1 MPDIAGYSDLPP
13 AVGAAE
19 TASEPGRDSLWQGY
33 TGPHAQADTS
43 PAQATSSLTCVHSRR
58 PVTEPATNVLM
69 RLREDLTSFRLR
81 PGERLIEE
89 ELSQRYGVSRT
100 PVREALRVLQQQGL
114 VVEDSRRR
122 RSVPHFDIAAFED
135 IYRVRAGLERLAVLQ
150 ACERATDSA
159 IADLAGSWDVTRDE
173 DESIEY
179 YRSDERFHSGI
190 ARLSRNEF
198 LIDALARVDDR
209 IRIIRLVDF
218 TSPDRVAR
226 TRNEHTEILNA
237 MLAGNDE
244 AASRLVGEHVDE
256 AMTNVRELVTRAL
269 AKIMLEG

>member
-1 MPDIAGYSDLPP
+1 
-13 AVGAAE
+13 
-19 TASEPGRDSLWQGY
+19 
-33 TGPHAQADTS
+33 
-43 PAQATSSLTCVHSRR
+43 
-58 PVTEPATNVLM
+58 VTESATNVLV

-81 PGERLIEE
+81 PGERLVEE
-89 ELSQRYGVSRT
+89 DLSQRYGVSRT

-114 VVEDSRRR
+114 VVEDNRRR

-150 ACERATDSA
+150 ACERGTSEQ
-159 IADLAGSWDVTRDE
+159 IAELARSWDVTRDE

-218 TSPDRVAR
+218 TSSDRVTR
-226 TRNEHTEILNA
+226 TREEHSEILTA
-237 MLAGNDE
+237 MLVGDGDT
-244 AASRLVGEHVDE
+244 ASRLIGEHVDE